1 MTKKI
6 IIVCVFMV
14 SCSFFFSAGLN
25 IGAKLTKDI
34 YNAHNNDVMDSIED
48 ELDIACGSDP
58 YCRDVFV
65 EC

>member
-14 SCSFFFSAGLN
+14 SCSFFFSVGLN
-25 IGAKLTKDI
+25 IGYKLTKDS
-34 YNAHNNDVMDSIED
+34 YTNNNVIETID
-48 ELDIACGSDP
+48 DDLDKACGADQ